1 MDFLILVLRN
11 NYKGSISIAPHIIYL
26 EKLACIFTFIRKELV
41 EGFADQSCAISD
53 MIIFIIQVLHM
64 DRNDYYGGESTS
76 LNLFQV
82 CSRNALVAGFFFSF
96 LWLLCFTFLF
106 VVSSFLWYKLQL
118 WKKFKNSDKPPA
130 HLGSSRDYNV
140 DMVPKV
146 ELLKNLLYSLSGYS
160 LLLYAF
166 HFDVMT
172 NNHFVPVYDGEWNS
186 CPCPYSYKCYEVPLL
201 QSCWWR
207 LCVQ

>member
-82 CSRNALVAGFFFSF
+82 CSRNALVAGFFFLFCDYRVLHSY
-96 LWLLCFTFLF
+96 LLFQ
-106 VVSSFLWYKLQL
+106 VSYGTNCSYGRSLRTVISPQRIWA
-118 WKKFKNSDKPPA
+118 PA
-130 HLGSSRDYNV
+130 GTTMWIWSQR
-140 DMVPKV
+140 
-146 ELLKNLLYSLSGYS
+146 
-160 LLLYAF
+160 
-166 HFDVMT
+166 
-172 NNHFVPVYDGEWNS
+172 
-186 CPCPYSYKCYEVPLL
+186 
-201 QSCWWR
+201 
-207 LCVQ
+207 

>member
-96 LWLLCFTFLF
+96 L
-106 VVSSFLWYKLQL
+106 
-118 WKKFKNSDKPPA
+118 
-130 HLGSSRDYNV
+130 
-140 DMVPKV
+140 
-146 ELLKNLLYSLSGYS
+146 
-160 LLLYAF
+160 
-166 HFDVMT
+166 
-172 NNHFVPVYDGEWNS
+172 
-186 CPCPYSYKCYEVPLL
+186 
-201 QSCWWR
+201 
-207 LCVQ
+207 